1 MAEARFTLPDGRTG
15 TLRGASMQEITR
27 KAEEM
32 GATLVGSQEAAGTT
46 PLALNNAVGGR
57 ALNALSNITEDTLNV
72 PARVLN
78 GLSRFMFTPV
88 GSPTPD
94 RPAIG
99 PNFEPPQVPLMTL
112 PSGQELAAAIESP
125 MQAVM
130 AGQSL
135 VDAYQARL
143 GDRRQIAQDRPLAT
157 VGGEVLTDVAA
168 LTMARRPMR
177 AGQAGGAFDQYIARG
192 MQGLSRMVNP
202 QNLSQGARAFASDI
216 ASSGAAGALARGLG
230 RVGEA
235 GIEGAALGVLQG
247 GDPAE
252 LAAAGAGLQAVG
264 SIANQARDL
273 TVGAPGKLSLR
284 NVAATIGLGTVAL
297 GLLYSATPFD
307 EETSLDP
314 LEWLST
320 NFDKVVTG
328 AGLGI
333 AFGLAGR
340 RGSTNPGTMGG
351 YFPDLADALS
361 AVPRT
366 ALLELVRESQN
377 DEAIRK
383 AMQNAS
389 ALGESDAK
397 KFVSIVNSDE
407 PANGLRNWMEGNPR
421 VRRLLG
427 APDVRLAGVPV
438 TEE

>member
-1 MAEARFTLPDGRTG
+1 
-15 TLRGASMQEITR
+15 
-27 KAEEM
+27 
-32 GATLVGSQEAAGTT
+32 
-46 PLALNNAVGGR
+46 
-57 ALNALSNITEDTLNV
+57 
-72 PARVLN
+72 
-78 GLSRFMFTPV
+78 
-88 GSPTPD
+88 
-94 RPAIG
+94 
-99 PNFEPPQVPLMTL
+99 
-112 PSGQELAAAIESP
+112 
-125 MQAVM
+125 MQAVL

-135 VDAYQARL
+135 GDAYTQRL
-143 GDRRQIAQDRPLAT
+143 AERRQIAQDRPGATLA
-157 VGGEVLTDVAA
+157 GEVGADVAA

-216 ASSGAAGALARGLG
+216 AASGAAGALARGLG

-252 LAAAGAGLQAVG
+252 LAAAGAGFQAGG

-273 TVGAPGKLSLR
+273 TIGAPGKFSLR

-320 NFDKVVTG
+320 NFDKVVAG

-333 AFGLAGR
+333 AVGLAGR

-351 YFPDLADALS
+351 YFPDMADALS

-377 DEAIRK
+377 DEVIRK

-427 APDVRLAGVPV
+427 APDPRLAGVPV
-438 TEE
+438 TETAEDG